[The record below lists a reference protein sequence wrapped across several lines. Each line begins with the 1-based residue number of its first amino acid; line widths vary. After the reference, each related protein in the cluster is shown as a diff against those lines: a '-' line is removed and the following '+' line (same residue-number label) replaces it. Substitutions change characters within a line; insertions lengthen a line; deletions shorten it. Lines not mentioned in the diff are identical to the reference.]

1 MEGMNAKAISE
12 QMAQLEAEYKK
23 TDFADDEAGRQAK
36 ADFEALMQQL
46 TKLAGNFE
54 ALTREMNIDKTD
66 A

>member
-1 MEGMNAKAISE
+1 MEGMKAKTISE

>member
-46 TKLAGNFE
+46 TKLADNFE